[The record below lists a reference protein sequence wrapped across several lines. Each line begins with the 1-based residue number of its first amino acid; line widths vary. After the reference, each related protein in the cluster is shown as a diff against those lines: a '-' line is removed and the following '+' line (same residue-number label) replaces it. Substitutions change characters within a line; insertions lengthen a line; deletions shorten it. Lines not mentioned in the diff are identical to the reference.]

1 MPFREAHHVTG
12 AIVKAAEKRGC
23 DLADLPLD
31 SLQAVEPRIT
41 GEVFE
46 VLSVEKAVASR
57 SSFGGTAPDKVRAA
71 ARAARERFL

>member
-1 MPFREAHHVTG
+1 
-12 AIVKAAEKRGC
+12 
-23 DLADLPLD
+23 LPLD

-41 GEVFE
+41 EEVFE

-57 SSFGGTAPDKVRAA
+57 SSFGGTAPDNVRAA